1 MSQTQT
7 CEKVLKLFTSLGQRG
22 MCALSKGYST

>member
-1 MSQTQT
+1 MSQT